1 MFNQWVDGQ
10 PWWMTL
16 LLLPAVVLGA
26 IAVKVVRYAVV
37 VLAVV
42 AILAAVAVWA
52 VVRRRR

>member
-26 IAVKVVRYAVV
+26 MAVKIARYAIIAAAILT
-37 VLAVV
+37 VLAI
-42 AILAAVAVWA
+42 ALAFAWLG
-52 VVRRRR
+52 RRR